1 MYEAVRR
8 SVFGREFLSA
18 EGVGADEGLM
28 GRSTGEGNDWR
39 REREQES
46 KKDGVGRG

>member
-1 MYEAVRR
+1 VYETMRG

-39 REREQES
+39 RES
-46 KKDGVGRG
+46 KRDGVRHG